1 MNDKRYWVG
10 FNLVKGIGAVRLQAL
25 CNHFGDLALAWQAPA
40 DALQA
45 AGLSPKL
52 AERVAQVRAGVDLD
66 KYLTKVM
73 AQGIEILT
81 WDDELYPPR
90 LKEIDQPPPVLYVRG
105 ALTTEDS
112 WAVAV
117 VGTRRVSAYGR
128 QVAEEIASFLAAN
141 GVTVVSGLARGVDA
155 IAHQSALKAGGR
167 TIAVLG
173 CGVDRIYP
181 PEHVQLAEK
190 MMASGALI
198 SDYAPG
204 TPPDASNF
212 PPRNRIISGL
222 SMATVV
228 VEAGETSGALITA
241 QFAIDQ
247 GREVFAV
254 PGNILAPQS
263 KGTNRLI
270 AQGARPMLSVRDL
283 LDVLNLTR
291 VTEQRLVRKALPTD
305 ETEKKLMSV
314 LTHEPLHMD
323 EIRNQT
329 GLPIER
335 VSATLVMMEL
345 KGMVRQVGGL
355 NYVAVRE
362 EQAEYDVVPDPARDD
377 VIPDPARDDVVP
389 DPARDKA

>member
-1 MNDKRYWVG
+1 VNDKRYWVG

-66 KYLTKVM
+66 KYLAKVM
-73 AQGIEILT
+73 AQGVEILT

-90 LKEIDQPPPVLYVRG
+90 LKEIDQPPPVLYIRG
-105 ALTTEDS
+105 AFTTEDF

-128 QVAEEIASFLAAN
+128 QVAEELAMFLAAN

-155 IAHQSALKAGGR
+155 IAHHGALKAGGR

-181 PEHVQLAEK
+181 PEHTQLAEK
-190 MMASGALI
+190 VMASGALI

-204 TPPDASNF
+204 TPPEASNF

-241 QFAIDQ
+241 QFAVDQ
-247 GREVFAV
+247 GRDVFAV

-263 KGTNRLI
+263 IGTNRLI
-270 AQGARPMLSVRDL
+270 AQGARPMLSVSDL

-291 VTEQRLVRKALPTD
+291 VTEQCTVRKVLPAD
-305 ETEKKLMSV
+305 GTESKLMNV

-323 EIRNQT
+323 EIRNLT

-345 KGMVRQVGGL
+345 KGLVRQVGGL
-355 NYVAVRE
+355 NYIAVRE
-362 EQAEYDVVPDPARDD
+362 EQAEY
-377 VIPDPARDDVVP
+377 
-389 DPARDKA
+389 KA

>member
-1 MNDKRYWVG
+1 MTNVNDKRYWVG

-25 CNHFGDLALAWQAPA
+25 CVHFGELETAWNAPIEALH
-40 DALQA
+40 A
-45 AGLSPKL
+45 AGLSIKL
-52 AERVAQVRAGVDLD
+52 SERLAQVRSDVDLD
-66 KYLTKVM
+66 KYLSKIDSM
-73 AQGIEILT
+73 GIKILT
-81 WDDELYPPR
+81 WEDDLYPKR
-90 LKEIDQPPPVLYVRG
+90 LKEIDQPPPILYIRG
-105 ALTTEDS
+105 EVATEDS

-117 VGTRRVSAYGR
+117 VGTRRATAYGR
-128 QVAEEIASFLAAN
+128 QVTEELASFLAAN
-141 GVTVVSGLARGVDA
+141 GITVVSGFARGVDA

-181 PEHVQLAEK
+181 PEHSQLAEK
-190 MMASGALI
+190 VIANGALI

-204 TPPDASNF
+204 TPPDATNF
-212 PPRNRIISGL
+212 PPRNRIISGM

-254 PGNILAPQS
+254 PGNIMALQS
-263 KGTNRLI
+263 KGTNKLI
-270 AQGARPMLSVRDL
+270 AQGAHPMLSALDM

-291 VTEQRLVRKALPTD
+291 VTEQRIIRKAIPTD
-305 ETEKKLMSV
+305 ATERQLLSV
-314 LTHEPLHMD
+314 LSYDPLHMD

-335 VSATLVMMEL
+335 VSATLAMLEL
-345 KGMVRQVGGL
+345 KGLVRQVGGQ
-355 NYVAVRE
+355 NYIAVSE
-362 EQAEYDVVPDPARDD
+362 EQAAYQP
-377 VIPDPARDDVVP
+377 
-389 DPARDKA
+389 

>member
-1 MNDKRYWVG
+1 MNKRYWVA

-25 CNHFGDLALAWQAPA
+25 RDHFGDLTVAWQAPLE
-40 DALQA
+40 ALQL

-52 AERVAQVRAGVDLD
+52 AERVAQIRASVDLE
-66 KYLTKVM
+66 KYM
-73 AQGIEILT
+73 ARLMSQGIDILT
-81 WDDELYPPR
+81 WDDELYPTR

-105 ALTTEDS
+105 TLTKEDV

-128 QVAEEIASFLAAN
+128 QVAEELSGYLANN
-141 GVTVVSGLARGVDA
+141 GVAVVSGLARGVDA

-181 PEHVQLAEK
+181 PEHSQLAEK
-190 MMASGALI
+190 IIVSGALL

-204 TPPDASNF
+204 TPPDATNF

-254 PGNILAPQS
+254 PGNILAAQS

-270 AQGARPMLSVRDL
+270 AQGAHPMLSGRDL
-283 LDVLNLTR
+283 LDVLNLRR
-291 VTEQRLVRKALPTD
+291 VTEQREVRKILPGN
-305 ETEKKLMSV
+305 EIEAKLMSV

-323 EIRNQT
+323 DICNQT

-345 KGMVRQVGGL
+345 KGLVRQVGGM
-355 NYVAVRE
+355 NYVGIQE
-362 EQAEYDVVPDPARDD
+362 EQAEYKV
-377 VIPDPARDDVVP
+377 
-389 DPARDKA
+389 

>member
-1 MNDKRYWVG
+1 MDKRYWVA

-25 CNHFGDLALAWQAPA
+25 RDHFGDLSVAWQAPQE
-40 DALQA
+40 ALVA

-52 AERVAQVRAGVDLD
+52 AERVYQIRAGVDLE
-66 KYLTKVM
+66 KYMSKL
-73 AQGIEILT
+73 ASQGIQILT
-81 WDDELYPPR
+81 WEDELYPSR
-90 LKEIDQPPPVLYVRG
+90 LKEIDQPPPVLYMRG
-105 ALTTEDS
+105 TLTSEDS

-128 QVAEEIASFLAAN
+128 QVAEELAACLINN

-155 IAHQSALKAGGR
+155 AAHQSALKAGGR

-181 PEHVQLAEK
+181 PEHTQLAEK
-190 MMASGALI
+190 IKANGAIL

-241 QFAIDQ
+241 QFAVDQ

-254 PGNILAPQS
+254 PGNILAAQS

-270 AQGARPMLSVRDL
+270 AQGAHPMLSANDL
-283 LDVLNLTR
+283 LDVLNLRR
-291 VTEQRLVRKALPTD
+291 VTEQREVRKILPGN
-305 ETEKKLMSV
+305 EIEAKLLSV

-323 EIRNQT
+323 DIRNQT

-345 KGMVRQVGGL
+345 KGLVRQVGGM
-355 NYVAVRE
+355 NYVAIYE
-362 EQAEYDVVPDPARDD
+362 EQAEYKV
-377 VIPDPARDDVVP
+377 
-389 DPARDKA
+389 

>member
-1 MNDKRYWVG
+1 MDKRDWVG

-25 CNHFGDLALAWQAPA
+25 IDHFGNLATAWQSPA
-40 DALQA
+40 DALRA
-45 AGLSPKL
+45 AGLSQKL
-52 AERVAQVRAGVDLD
+52 AERVMQVRESVDLE
-66 KYLTKVM
+66 KILSQ
-73 AQGIEILT
+73 AEARGINILT
-81 WDDELYPPR
+81 WDDAGYPPR

-105 ALTTEDS
+105 AIIAEDA

-117 VGTRRVSAYGR
+117 VGTRRISAYGR
-128 QVAEEIASFLAAN
+128 QVSDELGSFLAAN

-173 CGVDRIYP
+173 CGVERIYP
-181 PEHVQLAEK
+181 PEHAQLADK
-190 MMASGALI
+190 IIASGAVI
-198 SDYAPG
+198 SDYPPG
-204 TPPDASNF
+204 TQPDAANF

-222 SMATVV
+222 SIATVV

-241 QFAIDQ
+241 QFAVDQ

-270 AQGARPMLSVRDL
+270 AQGAHPLLSARDL
-283 LDVLNLTR
+283 VDTLNLAR
-291 VTEQRLVRKALPTD
+291 IPEQRTIRRILPVD
-305 ETEKKLMSV
+305 ETESKLMSV
-314 LTHEPLHMD
+314 LTYEPLHMD
-323 EIRNQT
+323 DIRART

-345 KGMVRQVGGL
+345 KGSVRQVGG
-355 NYVAVRE
+355 NSYVAVRE
-362 EQAEYDVVPDPARDD
+362 DSAEYKVDYM
-377 VIPDPARDDVVP
+377 
-389 DPARDKA
+389 

>member
-1 MNDKRYWVG
+1 V
-10 FNLVKGIGAVRLQAL
+10 
-25 CNHFGDLALAWQAPA
+25 DLE
-40 DALQA
+40 
-45 AGLSPKL
+45 KYM
-52 AERVAQVRAGVDLD
+52 AQVA
-66 KYLTKVM
+66 
-73 AQGIEILT
+73 AQGISILT
-81 WDDELYPPR
+81 WEDDLYPVR

-128 QVAEEIASFLAAN
+128 QVTEELASFLAAN

-167 TIAVLG
+167 TIAVMG

-181 PEHVQLAEK
+181 PEHTQLAEK
-190 MMASGALI
+190 MIGSGALL

-204 TPPDASNF
+204 TPPEASNF

-241 QFAIDQ
+241 QFAVDQ

-263 KGTNRLI
+263 KGTNQLI
-270 AQGARPMLSVRDL
+270 AQGARPMLSGRDL

-291 VTEQRLVRKALPTD
+291 VTEQRIVRKALPAD
-305 ETEKKLMSV
+305 EIEARLMNV
-314 LTHEPLHMD
+314 LSHEPLHMD

-345 KGMVRQVGGL
+345 KGLVRQVGGM

-362 EQAEYDVVPDPARDD
+362 EQAEYKVET
-377 VIPDPARDDVVP
+377 
-389 DPARDKA
+389 

>member
-1 MNDKRYWVG
+1 MDKRYWVG
-10 FNLVKGIGAVRLQAL
+10 FNLVKGIGAVRLQGL
-25 CNHFGDLALAWQAPA
+25 RDHFGELALAWQAPV

-52 AERVAQVRAGVDLD
+52 AGRVAQVRAGVDLS
-66 KYLTKVM
+66 KILSRMM

-81 WDDELYPPR
+81 WDDTLYPPR

-128 QVAEEIASFLAAN
+128 QVAEELASFLASN
-141 GVTVVSGLARGVDA
+141 GVTVISGLARGVDA
-155 IAHQSALKAGGR
+155 IAHQSALKVGGR
-167 TIAVLG
+167 TIAVMG
-173 CGVDRIYP
+173 CGVDIIYP
-181 PEHVQLAEK
+181 PEHTQLAEK
-190 MMASGALI
+190 LMAHGALI

-263 KGTNRLI
+263 KGTNKLI
-270 AQGARPMLSVRDL
+270 AQGARPLLSVHDL

-291 VTEQRLVRKALPTD
+291 VTEQRFVRKVLPTD
-305 ETEKKLMSV
+305 ETEAKLMSV

-323 EIRNQT
+323 EIRNRT

-345 KGMVRQVGGL
+345 KGFVRQVGGQ

-362 EQAEYDVVPDPARDD
+362 EQAGYELAPSPAQDQ
-377 VIPDPARDDVVP
+377 A
-389 DPARDKA
+389 

>member
-1 MNDKRYWVG
+1 MDKRFWVG

-25 CNHFGDLALAWQAPA
+25 RDHFGDLAIAWQAPL

-45 AGLSPKL
+45 AGLSVKL
-52 AERVAQVRAGVDLD
+52 AERVAQVRLNLDLD
-66 KYLTKVM
+66 KILTRLSS
-73 AQGIEILT
+73 QGIEILT
-81 WDDELYPPR
+81 WEDDLYPPR

-105 ALTTEDS
+105 GLTSEDS

-117 VGTRRVSAYGR
+117 VGTRRVSGYGR
-128 QVAEEIASFLAAN
+128 QVAEELASFLAAN
-141 GVTVVSGLARGVDA
+141 GVTVVSGLARGVDGV
-155 IAHQSALKAGGR
+155 AHQSALRSGGR

-173 CGVDRIYP
+173 SGVDRIYP
-181 PEHVQLAEK
+181 PEHAQLA
-190 MMASGALI
+190 ARIIANGALI
-198 SDYAPG
+198 SDYPPG
-204 TPPDASNF
+204 TPPDSSNF

-241 QFAIDQ
+241 QFANDQ

-263 KGTNRLI
+263 KGANRLI
-270 AQGARPMLSVRDL
+270 AQGAHPLLSMSDL

-291 VTEQRLVRKALPTD
+291 LTEQRLVRKALPVD
-305 ETEKKLMSV
+305 ETESKLMSV

-323 EIRNQT
+323 EVRNRT

-345 KGMVRQVGGL
+345 KGLVRQVGGQ

-362 EQAEYDVVPDPARDD
+362 DQADY
-377 VIPDPARDDVVP
+377 VIPVHDQ
-389 DPARDKA
+389 DKD